1 MAEEGEISKRIDDLH
16 RRFDDF
22 RADMSARFAVVD
34 QRFAELRQDMNSRFT
49 ELREDMNARFGL
61 MDQRFVELRGD
72 MNARFKTLTWL
83 IMVWF
88 SFLTLLT
95 VIFKF
100 LRF

>member
-1 MAEEGEISKRIDDLH
+1 MNT
-16 RRFDDF
+16 RFG
-22 RADMSARFAVVD
+22 
-34 QRFAELRQDMNSRFT
+34 
-49 ELREDMNARFGL
+49 ELREDMNTRFG
-61 MDQRFVELRGD
+61 ELRGDMNARFDD